1 MIGAGNPTLTPDIF
15 KASADGRRL
24 EGGKSVMTIQGAVNA
39 SMILGAVCAAS
50 AIGGWTILSN
60 NPGMVMP
67 MFLGG
72 AIGGLILSLLIFL
85 KPKTAPFA
93 APVYAVLQGLF
104 IGGISLL
111 YAKISEGT
119 KLGGSTGSGIVLN
132 AGVLTFGVLFGM
144 LFLYKTGIIKATGKF
159 IAGVMAATAGVG
171 MLFITVLVMNMFGG
185 NTSWFYSG
193 WIAIGISAAVVVIA
207 AMNLIINFHVIE
219 EGANAG
225 APKYMEWY
233 AAFGLLVTVIWLY
246 ISMLR
251 LLSMLNSRK

>member
-1 MIGAGNPTLTPDIF
+1 MLGASNPTLTPDIF
-15 KASADGRRL
+15 EASADGRRIV
-24 EGGKSVMTIQGAVNA
+24 GGNSVMTIQGAVNA
-39 SMILGAVCAAS
+39 SLILAAVCAAS
-50 AIGGWTILSN
+50 AIGGWSLLSN
-60 NPGMVMP
+60 NPALVMP
-67 MFLGG
+67 IVLGG
-72 AIGGLILSLLIFL
+72 TIGGFILCLLICF

-93 APVYAVLQGLF
+93 APVYAVVQGLF
-104 IGGISLL
+104 IGGVSLL
-111 YAKISEGT
+111 YAKMSVDT
-119 KLGGSTGSGIVLN
+119 KLGGATGSGIVLN

-171 MLFITVLVMNMFGG
+171 VLFLTVMVMNMFGG

-193 WIAIGISAAVVVIA
+193 WIAIGICAAVVVIA
-207 AMNLIINFHVIE
+207 AMNLIIDFHVIE

-246 ISMLR
+246 MSILR
-251 LLSMLNSRK
+251 LLAMLNSRK